1 MRELSVEFA
10 APDGAFRGLDV
21 LVVPVFEEDFDGVT
35 VLSRLD
41 GQLGG
46 VAIAVAARESFR
58 GHADSELSL
67 TPNVADLPPRLV
79 LLGLGK
85 VAGFGPARRLAAAAR
100 AARVANAHHAK
111 ALGLVVRGGPDGL
124 QSAALGVR
132 LGAYAF
138 DRYRTRDEDRTCV
151 VRAVLA
157 MDDAP
162 ADPAA
167 ALAAGERLASSVLLA
182 RDLVNDPGGALTPR
196 AFAEIARLEATTA
209 GLGVEV
215 LDGTALAAMGAGLLL
230 GVGAGGREGPFVV
243 RMTWRP
249 AGGGDTPAVALVGKG
264 ITFDA
269 GGLNLKPRGSI
280 DDMKSDMA
288 GAAAVLGAMRALP
301 VVGCPVAVDAWLAI
315 ADNVIGP
322 DATRPGDVLKSLS
335 GRTVEIGDTDAEGR
349 LVLADALTL
358 AVRHGA
364 ARVVDLATLTGA
376 CVVALG
382 DEAAGLFSTDD
393 ALADAVLSAGRRTGE
408 ELWRLPLYEHV
419 RGMLKSD
426 IADLRNVGER
436 GAGAIQGAM
445 FLRDFAEGLPFLH
458 LDIAGPA
465 WAKKDHALGPK
476 GGTGFGIRTLVDW
489 LASWVV

>member
-1 MRELSVEFA
+1 MKELCVEFA
-10 APDGAFRGLDV
+10 PSAASFEGLDI
-21 LVVPVFEEDFDGVT
+21 LVVPVFEEDFEGDT
-35 VLSRLD
+35 LLSRLD
-41 GQLGG
+41 AQLGG
-46 VAIAVAARESFR
+46 VALAVAARESFR
-58 GHADSELSL
+58 GHADTELSL
-67 TPNVADLPPRLV
+67 TPAVAALPPRV
-79 LLGLGK
+79 ALLGLGK
-85 VAGFGPARRLAAAAR
+85 AAGFGPARRLAAAVR
-100 AARVANAHHAK
+100 AVRAANAHHAK
-111 ALGLVVRGGPDGL
+111 TLGLAVRGGPDGL
-124 QSAALGVR
+124 PSAALGVR

-138 DRYRTRDEDRTCV
+138 DRYRTRDEDRSHV
-151 VRAVLA
+151 ARVVLA

-162 ADPAA
+162 AAPAA
-167 ALAAGERLASSVLLA
+167 VLATAERLASSVLLA
-182 RDLVNDPGGALTPR
+182 RDLVNDPGGSLSPR
-196 AFAEIARLEATTA
+196 AFAEAARQEATAA

-215 LDGTALAAMGAGLLL
+215 LDRDALAAMGAGLLL

-243 RMTWRP
+243 RLTWRP
-249 AGGGDTPAVALVGKG
+249 AGAGDTPAVALVGKG

-288 GAAAVLGAMRALP
+288 GAAAVLGAMRTLP
-301 VVGCPVAVDAWLAI
+301 TVGCPVAVDGWLAI
-315 ADNVIGP
+315 SDNVIGP

-349 LVLADALTL
+349 LVLADVLTL

-364 ARVVDLATLTGA
+364 ARLVDLATLTGA

-393 ALADAVLSAGRRTGE
+393 ALAEAVLAAGRRTGE

-445 FLRDFAEGLPFLH
+445 FLRDFAEDRPFLH

-465 WAKKDHALGPK
+465 WLKKDHALGPK
-476 GGTGFGIRTLVDW
+476 GGTGFGLRTLVDW
-489 LASWVV
+489 LSSWAV